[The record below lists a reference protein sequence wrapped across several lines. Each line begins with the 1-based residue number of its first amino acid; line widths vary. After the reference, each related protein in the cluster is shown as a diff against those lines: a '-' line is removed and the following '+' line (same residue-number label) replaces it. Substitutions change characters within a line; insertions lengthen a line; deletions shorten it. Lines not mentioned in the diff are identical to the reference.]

1 MERRDINLMDYFFLI
16 FKARKFIFWN
26 FIIVTILAAVISLLL
41 PKYYKSVALMLPP
54 QETKQAFGFSDVLAS
69 LPVTK
74 LQLGSQGSPVD
85 LAIGILKS
93 ETVVISIIDKFNLVK
108 EYGVENRDQA
118 RAILK
123 RLTEIS
129 LTKEGLVEVE
139 VQASTPLG
147 AADMANMY
155 VSTLDSLKQVIN
167 QRKAKER
174 ADFIEQQI
182 HENEEALRQAEVELK
197 EFQLK
202 TKAISPYQQQRVA
215 IAVSAELELELMKQE
230 NTLKEYRSKS
240 FSDSHPLVRELLN
253 TIKFRE
259 DMLHNM
265 RFGSSREERESLFVP
280 LQDAPDLTL
289 QYAKL
294 TRRVEIL
301 GMLEQL
307 LRQHYEESRIEQVNL
322 TSTITILDRARPPQ
336 QKFRP
341 KRKLIVLVA
350 GAGSIF
356 FSIVTI
362 LIIEFFNRLTEFTE
376 ENRRKVKQMAR
387 FLRINN

>member
-1 MERRDINLMDYFFLI
+1 MERKDINLMDYFFLI
-16 FKARKFIFWN
+16 SKARKFIFWN
-26 FIIVTILAAVISLLL
+26 FIIVTILAAVFSLIL

-54 QETKQAFGFSDVLAS
+54 QETKQAFGFSDMLSS

-74 LQLGSQGSPVD
+74 LQLGSKGSPVD

-93 ETVVISIIDKFNLVK
+93 ETVMISIIDKFNLVK
-108 EYGVENRDQA
+108 EYGVRNRDQA

-129 LTKEGLVEVE
+129 LTKEGLIEVE
-139 VQASTPLG
+139 VQAKTPLR
-147 AADMANMY
+147 AAAMANMY
-155 VSTLDSLKQVIN
+155 VGALDSLKQVIN
-167 QRKAKER
+167 QRKAKDR

-182 HENEEALRQAEVELK
+182 HENEEALRQAEAELK

-215 IAVSAELELELMKQE
+215 ISVSAELELELMQQE

-240 FSDSHPLVRELLN
+240 FSDSHPLVRGLLN

-265 RFGSSREERESLFVP
+265 RFGSSREGRESLFVP
-280 LQDAPDLTL
+280 LQEAPDLTL

-307 LRQHYEESRIEQVNL
+307 LRQHYEESRIEQVNI
-322 TSTITILDRARPPQ
+322 TSTITFLDRARPPQ

-362 LIIEFFNRLTEFTE
+362 LIIEFFNRLTELTV
-376 ENRRKVKQMAR
+376 ENRRKVEQMVR